1 MTEEQVGHGRYAC
14 DSLLRIDELL
24 PDLRGV
30 GHERN
35 VDDDA
40 FFFAD
45 GAVEIIDVSVHGR
58 IRLLTIDVPHR
69 ERDGLLGSEQ
79 RFLLIASEKQKCKHT
94 NKNYD
99 RQNLFHKD
107 IPYVAEQS
115 AGSVRQKILKKTKLF
130 LKFPYLLGVWVGD
143 KRHFNPYT
151 FDDDIVLI
159 YKTVYI
165 HILYCINHYTIT
177 TRNFQELIIKIS
189 RQQRGRV
196 SPENYIKGR
205 NQI

>member
-40 FFFAD
+40 FFLAD

-58 IRLLTIDVPHR
+58 IRFFAVDVPHR

-79 RFLLIASEKQKCKHT
+79 RFLLIAPEKQKRKHT

-115 AGSVRQKILKKTKLF
+115 AGSVRQKILKK
-130 LKFPYLLGVWVGD
+130 
-143 KRHFNPYT
+143 NP
-151 FDDDIVLI
+151 
-159 YKTVYI
+159 
-165 HILYCINHYTIT
+165 
-177 TRNFQELIIKIS
+177 NFF
-189 RQQRGRV
+189 
-196 SPENYIKGR
+196 
-205 NQI
+205 